1 MPAILRKLLFAL
13 ALTYPVVPAFA
24 NAITD
29 WDAKAVA
36 FVAPVAAGAPGQR
49 EMAMVHIAMF
59 DAVNSIERHYRPY
72 LFQPAAPKTASQD
85 AAAATAAAT
94 VLVGLHPDLA
104 GEIKPA
110 LASYLVGI
118 ADGDAK
124 SDGVKVGE
132 TVAAKVLQ
140 ARANDGANAPDA
152 YRPKTKPG
160 VYVPTPIVV
169 ASTWPNM
176 VPFVMAN
183 PSQFRPIPPIA
194 LNSKDWAADYNE
206 LRILGGKLSAKR
218 SPQQTETARF
228 WLMVGPPAYHPVPRQ
243 LVIAKQLTVIDSAR
257 FMALFAVAL
266 TDAYIAVFDAK
277 YHYEFWR
284 PITAIRNGDIDGNP
298 DTEIEATWPPIDN
311 TPMHPEYPWAHCFQ
325 SGAAAGV
332 IEALLGTKDIPEVS
346 MVSSTLPGVT
356 HRWTNIGMFA
366 DEIANARIWAG
377 FHYRFSTRVGTDMGL
392 KIGRYVV
399 ETVMQPVSADSSL
412 ASPPGK

>member
-1 MPAILRKLLFAL
+1 
-13 ALTYPVVPAFA
+13 
-24 NAITD
+24 
-29 WDAKAVA
+29 
-36 FVAPVAAGAPGQR
+36 
-49 EMAMVHIAMF
+49 
-59 DAVNSIERHYRPY
+59 
-72 LFQPAAPKTASQD
+72 
-85 AAAATAAAT
+85 
-94 VLVGLHPDLA
+94 
-104 GEIKPA
+104 
-110 LASYLVGI
+110 
-118 ADGDAK
+118 
-124 SDGVKVGE
+124 
-132 TVAAKVLQ
+132 
-140 ARANDGANAPDA
+140 
-152 YRPKTKPG
+152 
-160 VYVPTPIVV
+160 
-169 ASTWPNM
+169 M

-183 PSQFRPIPPIA
+183 PSQFRPIAPIA

-206 LRILGGKLSAKR
+206 LRIYGGKLSAKR
-218 SPQQTETARF
+218 SPRQTETARF

-243 LVIAKQLTVIDSAR
+243 LVSAR

-298 DTEIEATWPPIDN
+298 DTEIEATWQPIDN
-311 TPMHPEYPWAHCFQ
+311 TPMHPEYPCAHCIQ

-332 IEALLGTKDIPEVS
+332 IEALLSTKDIPEVS
-346 MVSSTLPGVT
+346 MVSSTLTGVT

-377 FHYRFSTRVGTDMGL
+377 FHYRFSARVGTDMGL